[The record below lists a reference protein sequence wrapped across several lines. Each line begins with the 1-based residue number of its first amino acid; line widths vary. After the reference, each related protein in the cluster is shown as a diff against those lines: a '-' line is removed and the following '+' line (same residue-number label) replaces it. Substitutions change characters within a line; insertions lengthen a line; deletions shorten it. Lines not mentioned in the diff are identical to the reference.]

1 MFSYFVNQH
10 PIACPSLSLLPTA
23 ILVPSSGCLWLLQA
37 IIKGLFHG
45 TSKNYGASRKCE
57 IPESPMF
64 SEGMQRETSFAR
76 ELGGTPDTLDIM
88 QFFRVGF
95 LGRHQLWNM
104 NKGRKLKKIF
114 LRACVKPCRRQPG
127 ESETYAGITPPGWD
141 KVRKET
147 WDKQV
152 WCISFEESAPSMGLK
167 FLQHPLYIF
176 PIFCLKWL
184 GSFSHKYGLKGR
196 TNQGRLTRIYW
207 DTALGQSAC

>member
-152 WCISFEESAPSMGLK
+152 WCISFWRICSL
-167 FLQHPLYIF
+167 
-176 PIFCLKWL
+176 
-184 GSFSHKYGLKGR
+184 YGLKIPTTSFVYFSYFLPKMAGF
-196 TNQGRLTRIYW
+196 L
-207 DTALGQSAC
+207 